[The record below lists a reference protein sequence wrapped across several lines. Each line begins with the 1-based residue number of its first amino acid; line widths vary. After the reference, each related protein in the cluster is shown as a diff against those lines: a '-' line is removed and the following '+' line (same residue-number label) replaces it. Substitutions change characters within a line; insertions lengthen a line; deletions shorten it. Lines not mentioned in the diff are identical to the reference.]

1 MQTYQQWKA
10 DFKQNRPYERL
21 GQAFVNDYIKGVW
34 PELFYTND
42 EGKAQQ
48 MIMDYLNQ
56 MQYWPNM
63 PEVID
68 REYQSIRSQFIYGN

>member
-1 MQTYQQWKA
+1 MNFQEWKA
-10 DFKQNRPYERL
+10 DFKQNRPHERL

-34 PELFYTND
+34 SELFYTND

-48 MIMDYLNQ
+48 MIMDYLDQ
-56 MQYWPNM
+56 MHYWPNM
-63 PEVID
+63 PEVVD